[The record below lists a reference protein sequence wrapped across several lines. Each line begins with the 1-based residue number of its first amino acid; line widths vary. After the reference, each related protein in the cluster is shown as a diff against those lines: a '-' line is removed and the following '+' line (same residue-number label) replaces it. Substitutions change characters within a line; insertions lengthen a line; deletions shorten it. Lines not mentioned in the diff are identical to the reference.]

1 VGRVTDTPSTGEP
14 PRPNESQPPPPP
26 PPPPP
31 ADLSVPP
38 GYVAYDQQPST
49 GTLSRV
55 GGLTSATV
63 ILTGIVGVLS
73 LATALL
79 QGLARD
85 DARDYLAGT
94 ISEDDFIEAYL
105 PSAGVGLL
113 VSLAQ
118 VATVVLTMILL
129 FRLAKNVRALGR
141 RTTWA
146 PGWAIGGWFLPPLVL
161 YVIPYLMLRE
171 LWKASDPD
179 VAAGDERWKHGS
191 VGAVVTAWWVL
202 FGLIP
207 LVLVIIQGANAI
219 GGGLAAGDTEA
230 LAEMVTDQ
238 YALTVVS
245 GVVTLLAAIAYIGL
259 LRGLVDR
266 HRRLTG
272 EAGRT

>member
-1 VGRVTDTPSTGEP
+1 MSDI
-14 PRPNESQPPPPP
+14 PPPGQPSNQPSQP

-38 GYVAYDQQPST
+38 GYVGYDQQPSA
-49 GTLSRV
+49 GTLGRV

-63 ILTGIVGVLS
+63 ILTGIVGVLT
-73 LATALL
+73 LGTALL

-85 DARDYLAGT
+85 DAREYLAGN

-105 PSAGVGLL
+105 PSAGLGLIT
-113 VSLAQ
+113 SLAQ
-118 VATVVLTMILL
+118 LATVVLTMILL

-171 LWKASDPD
+171 LWKASDPE
-179 VAAGDERWKHGS
+179 VPAGDDSWKQRP
-191 VGAVVTAWWVL
+191 VAAVVTAWWVL

-207 LVLVIIQGANAI
+207 LVLVIIQGANAV
-219 GGGLAAGDTEA
+219 GGGLAAGNTEA
-230 LAEMVTDQ
+230 LAEMIADQ

-245 GVVTLLAAIAYIGL
+245 GVVTLLAAIAYIAL
-259 LRGLVDR
+259 LRGLADR

-272 EAGRT
+272 EARG